1 MTRRRPDKLKRKYK
15 FFFFLELPSNL
26 TECTVSNSI
35 FDSGFRLYKK
45 ARQEPKKEVT
55 YIVAKKHTA
64 QKRSVRPPGVKGRY
78 KIVDPRMKKDLRAA
92 KAKARTKG
100 RGKKARGNNNRGKK
114 PRSQPK
120 TVKRKSK

>member
-1 MTRRRPDKLKRKYK
+1 MHH
-15 FFFFLELPSNL
+15 
-26 TECTVSNSI
+26 SNSI

-100 RGKKARGNNNRGKK
+100 CGKKARGNNRGKK